1 VLCRIEQLTRSRI
14 LFHNSPTD
22 LSPNAVQHA
31 CADSSLDAQA
41 AYPLEHFA
49 LGTTGHRNMHDQDED
64 YTRFEREESAPV
76 DMLAALFEARGW
88 VYEITSDDEITAEF
102 KGSWTSYQI
111 RAIAR
116 EEDNALQ
123 LLALPDVT
131 VPIEKR
137 EAVYTA
143 LGLINEQ
150 LWIGHFDMWSSN
162 GILLFRHGTLLPPN
176 GLLNVDQAQ
185 TIIDVAIDECERFYP
200 VFQFIIWGDK
210 TPEDAIASALVETH
224 GEA

>member
-1 VLCRIEQLTRSRI
+1 VLQR
-14 LFHNSPTD
+14 
-22 LSPNAVQHA
+22 A
-31 CADSSLDAQA
+31 CADSLSDAQA
-41 AYPLEHFA
+41 AYPLQA
-49 LGTTGHRNMHDQDED
+49 KKMHDQDED
-64 YTRFEREESAPV
+64 YTQFEREESAPV

-88 VYEITSDDEITAEF
+88 SYELSGEDEITAEF

-111 RAIAR
+111 RAIWR

-123 LLALPDVT
+123 LLALPDVS
-131 VPIEKR
+131 VPVEKR
-137 EAVYTA
+137 GAVYTA

-176 GLLNVDQAQ
+176 GLLGVDQAQ
-185 TIIDVAIDECERFYP
+185 TIIDVAVDECERFYP

-210 TPEDAIASALVETH
+210 SPEDAIASALIETH

>member
-1 VLCRIEQLTRSRI
+1 MR
-14 LFHNSPTD
+14 
-22 LSPNAVQHA
+22 
-31 CADSSLDAQA
+31 
-41 AYPLEHFA
+41 
-49 LGTTGHRNMHDQDED
+49 DQDEQIAE
-64 YTRFEREESAPV
+64 FERDESAPV

-88 VYEITSDDEITAEF
+88 DFEITSDDEISAEF
-102 KGSWTSYQI
+102 KGSWTSYQL
-111 RAIAR
+111 RAIWR

-123 LLALPDVT
+123 MLALPDVN
-131 VPIEKR
+131 VPPEKFA
-137 EAVYTA
+137 AVYKA

-150 LWIGHFDMWSSN
+150 LWIGHFDLWSAT

-176 GLLNVDQAQ
+176 GMLSIDQAQ

-210 TPEDAIASALVETH
+210 SPEDAIASALIETH

>member
-1 VLCRIEQLTRSRI
+1 MR
-14 LFHNSPTD
+14 
-22 LSPNAVQHA
+22 
-31 CADSSLDAQA
+31 
-41 AYPLEHFA
+41 
-49 LGTTGHRNMHDQDED
+49 DQDEQIAE
-64 YTRFEREESAPV
+64 FERDESAPV

-88 VYEITSDDEITAEF
+88 DFEITSDDEISAEF
-102 KGSWTSYQI
+102 KGSWTSYQL
-111 RAIAR
+111 RAIWR

-123 LLALPDVT
+123 MLALPDVN
-131 VPIEKR
+131 VPPEKF
-137 EAVYTA
+137 AAIYKA

-150 LWIGHFDMWSSN
+150 LWIGHFDLWSAT

-176 GLLNVDQAQ
+176 GMLSIDQAQ

-210 TPEDAIASALVETH
+210 SPEDAIASALIETH

>member
-1 VLCRIEQLTRSRI
+1 M
-14 LFHNSPTD
+14 
-22 LSPNAVQHA
+22 
-31 CADSSLDAQA
+31 
-41 AYPLEHFA
+41 
-49 LGTTGHRNMHDQDED
+49 MHDADED
-64 YTRFEREESAPV
+64 YIQFEREESAPM

-88 VYEITSDDEITAEF
+88 TFEHNSEDEVSAEF

-111 RAIAR
+111 RAIWR

-123 LLALPDVT
+123 LIVLPDVT
-131 VPIEKR
+131 VPAEKR
-137 EAVYTA
+137 DDIYKA

-150 LWIGHFDMWSSN
+150 LWIGHFDIWSSN
-162 GILLFRHGTLLPPN
+162 GILLFRHGSLLPPN
-176 GLLNVDQAQ
+176 GMLGVDQAQ

>member
-1 VLCRIEQLTRSRI
+1 MRDPE
-14 LFHNSPTD
+14 
-22 LSPNAVQHA
+22 
-31 CADSSLDAQA
+31 
-41 AYPLEHFA
+41 
-49 LGTTGHRNMHDQDED
+49 ED
-64 YTRFEREESAPV
+64 YIQFEREESAPM

-88 VYEITSDDEITAEF
+88 SFEHSSDDEVSAEF

-111 RAIAR
+111 RAIWR

-123 LLALPDVT
+123 LIVLPDVT
-131 VPIEKR
+131 VPTEKR
-137 EAVYTA
+137 DDIYKA

-150 LWIGHFDMWSSN
+150 LWIGHFDIWSAN
-162 GILLFRHGTLLPPN
+162 GILLFRHGSLLPPN
-176 GLLNVDQAQ
+176 GMLGVDQAQ

-210 TPEDAIASALVETH
+210 SPEDAIASALVETH

>member
-1 VLCRIEQLTRSRI
+1 
-14 LFHNSPTD
+14 
-22 LSPNAVQHA
+22 
-31 CADSSLDAQA
+31 
-41 AYPLEHFA
+41 
-49 LGTTGHRNMHDQDED
+49 MHDQDED
-64 YTRFEREESAPV
+64 YIQFEREESAPV

-88 VYEITSDDEITAEF
+88 EFELNSEDEITAEF

-111 RAIAR
+111 RAIYR

-123 LLALPDVT
+123 LLALPDVS
-131 VPIEKR
+131 VPSDKH

-162 GILLFRHGTLLPPN
+162 GILLFRHGSMLPPN
-176 GLLNVDQAQ
+176 GMLNVDQAQ

-210 TPEDAIASALVETH
+210 SPEDAIASALIETH

>member
-1 VLCRIEQLTRSRI
+1 
-14 LFHNSPTD
+14 
-22 LSPNAVQHA
+22 
-31 CADSSLDAQA
+31 
-41 AYPLEHFA
+41 
-49 LGTTGHRNMHDQDED
+49 MHDQDEHFGE
-64 YTRFEREESAPV
+64 FERDESAPV

-88 VYEITSDDEITAEF
+88 SFELDGDDEITAEY

-111 RAIAR
+111 RAIWR

-123 LLALPDVT
+123 LIVLPDIT
-131 VPIEKR
+131 VPSDKR
-137 EAVYTA
+137 DAAYTA

-150 LWIGHFDMWSSN
+150 LWLGHFDMWSAN
-162 GILLFRHGTLLPPN
+162 GILLFRLGSLLPPN
-176 GLLNVDQAQ
+176 GLLSVDHAQ

-210 TPEDAIASALVETH
+210 TPEEAIASALIETH

>member
-1 VLCRIEQLTRSRI
+1 MY
-14 LFHNSPTD
+14 
-22 LSPNAVQHA
+22 
-31 CADSSLDAQA
+31 DSEENIS
-41 AYPLEHFA
+41 E
-49 LGTTGHRNMHDQDED
+49 
-64 YTRFEREESAPV
+64 FERDESAPV

-88 VYEITSDDEITAEF
+88 SFELDGDDEITAEY

-111 RAIAR
+111 RAIWR

-123 LLALPDVT
+123 LSVLPDVT
-131 VPIEKR
+131 VPSDKR
-137 EAVYTA
+137 DSVYTA

-150 LWIGHFDMWSSN
+150 LWLGHFDMWSAN
-162 GILLFRHGTLLPPN
+162 GILLFRHGSLLPPS
-176 GLLNVDQAQ
+176 GMLGVDQAQ

-210 TPEDAIASALVETH
+210 TPEEAIASALIDTH

>member
-1 VLCRIEQLTRSRI
+1 MLKQ
-14 LFHNSPTD
+14 
-22 LSPNAVQHA
+22 VQHDDKGLA
-31 CADSSLDAQA
+31 TFSTNHPQTCWRRTRNALARESGAMHLSCLKDG
-41 AYPLEHFA
+41 PLA
-49 LGTTGHRNMHDQDED
+49 MHDQDEE
-64 YTRFEREESAPV
+64 YGGMERDESAPI

-88 VYEITSDDEITAEF
+88 SCEVTGEDEISTEY

-111 RAIAR
+111 KAISR
-116 EEDNALQ
+116 EEDGAVQ
-123 LLALPDVT
+123 IIALPDIT
-131 VPIEKR
+131 VPSDKR
-137 EAVYTA
+137 DAVYTA

-162 GILLFRHGTLLPPN
+162 GMLLFRHGALLPSN
-176 GLLNVDQAQ
+176 GLLGIDQAQ
-185 TIIDVAIDECERFYP
+185 TLVDVAIDECERFYP

>member
-1 VLCRIEQLTRSRI
+1 
-14 LFHNSPTD
+14 
-22 LSPNAVQHA
+22 
-31 CADSSLDAQA
+31 
-41 AYPLEHFA
+41 
-49 LGTTGHRNMHDQDED
+49 MHDQDED
-64 YTRFEREESAPV
+64 YAQMAHEESAPV

-88 VYEITSDDEITAEF
+88 EFELRGDEEVSAEF

-111 RAIAR
+111 RAIWR

-123 LLALPDVT
+123 LLVLPDIA
-131 VPIEKR
+131 VPSDKR
-137 EAVYTA
+137 DTIYTA

-150 LWIGHFDMWSSN
+150 LWIGHFDMWSAN
-162 GILLFRHGTLLPPN
+162 GILLFRHGSLLPPN
-176 GLLNVDQAQ
+176 GMLGVDQAQ

-210 TPEDAIASALVETH
+210 SPQDAIASALIETH

>member
-1 VLCRIEQLTRSRI
+1 MGATFMQ
-14 LFHNSPTD
+14 
-22 LSPNAVQHA
+22 
-31 CADSSLDAQA
+31 
-41 AYPLEHFA
+41 
-49 LGTTGHRNMHDQDED
+49 DQDED
-64 YTRFEREESAPV
+64 YGGFDREESPPM

-88 VYEITSDDEITAEF
+88 SHETVGDEEVSAEF
-102 KGSWTSYQI
+102 KGSWTNYQI
-111 RAIAR
+111 RAVWR

-123 LLALPDVT
+123 VIVLPDVT

-137 EAVYTA
+137 DAVYRA
-143 LGLINEQ
+143 IGLINEQ
-150 LWIGHFDMWSSN
+150 LWIGHFDIWSSN
-162 GILLFRHGTLLPPN
+162 GILLFRHGALLAPN
-176 GLLNVDQAQ
+176 GLLGVDQAQ